1 MYGFSYET
9 EKGRGKTALKKW
21 GTTVFTVKVDGFDV
35 GKR

>member
-9 EKGRGKTALKKW
+9 EKGRGKTALKKRE
-21 GTTVFTVKVDGFDV
+21 TTVCTVKVDGFDA